1 MISGPLGGWLSITVS
16 LRLLLVAGVG
26 FLLAWWSQGSCGWLL
41 LELVFPETLVEVARL
56 RKNLALEV
64 SQCSIPDAPW
74 VRAVTGP
81 SDSVGGGRNRLH
93 LSMRERSDGGFLET
107 S

>member
-1 MISGPLGGWLSITVS
+1 MSITVS
-16 LRLLLVAGVG
+16 AWLLLVAGVG
-26 FLLAWWSQGSCGWLL
+26 FLMAWWSQGGCGWLPQGWLL
-41 LELVFPETLVEVARL
+41 LELVFPDTLVVVARL
-56 RKNLALEV
+56 RKNLASEV
-64 SQCSIPDAPW
+64 SQCSIPDVPW

-81 SDSVGGGRNRLH
+81 SDSVGGRNRLH